1 MGEEPATESDDLS
14 WMSGTQ
20 VVKGQTQFSSL
31 DPCVGTILHSTS
43 LKWIHSDT
51 LV

>member
-20 VVKGQTQFSSL
+20 VVKGQTQFL
-31 DPCVGTILHSTS
+31 KVVHWPPFTCYGMCVL
-43 LKWIHSDT
+43 IHMNK
-51 LV
+51 